1 MFDFI
6 IRLSL
11 KHRVAVL
18 CAALAVIVAGIYSAI
33 RLPIDVLPDLN
44 RPRVVVLTES
54 HGLAP
59 EEVEKRVTIPLENAF
74 NGLDDSI
81 AIRST
86 SKAGLSMIY
95 VEFDWGSD
103 LEAARQQVA
112 TAVEV
117 AKSQLPSDLQP
128 VLGKPTSIM
137 GEIQYVGV
145 FPKKGQKASPSELR
159 DIARY
164 QLKPKLQSLPGVSNV
179 IVMGGDL
186 KQYRIQVDLDKL
198 MATGFTPED
207 LKHAF
212 SHIGVDSTGG
222 YTAIDDKEYLIRPRS
237 ALKSAD
243 ELNHLLIGT
252 IGPKAVRVGDI
263 ATIVETAKAKRGEA
277 SVNGTPA
284 VIMTVQ
290 KEPNANTLELTKLID
305 STLEELRPSLPAAI
319 GLKSDLF
326 KQATFIDN
334 AISNVL
340 EALRDGTIIVAIVI
354 FLFLLNFKAT
364 TITLLAI
371 PLSFLLS
378 LVTFSLLDLS
388 INTMTLGGLAIA
400 IGELVD
406 DAIVDV
412 ENVFRRLRENFA
424 LPEDKRQN
432 PLRVVLNASLEIRS
446 SIVISTLIV
455 VLVFVPLLALEGMEG
470 RLFFP
475 LGVAYI
481 LSITASLVVA
491 TTITPVLCYLLLG
504 KKGHLAEKES
514 SLVTAMK
521 NLTRPLVDGA
531 IRFPKTTIATVTAIF
546 LVVALV
552 VVPKLGRDFLPK
564 FNENTAT
571 LGIASF
577 PGISLEAS
585 NALGKKIEEAILK
598 VPEAKSTIRRT
609 GRAEEDEH
617 AEGIHWHEIDVDF
630 HPIKREREQ
639 VLSDIRAN
647 IAEVGDVYVDVGQP
661 ISHRLD
667 HLLSGVRS
675 EIALK
680 IFGPDLGTL
689 RLLSGDIQDAI
700 SDVKG
705 LVDIQGEPMVEIPQI
720 KIDVDLKKAS
730 AKGLHA
736 GELTEDL
743 EWLMAGEVVT
753 TLYENHKPREVFV
766 QIGEE
771 LRKDHEK
778 LSDTVIRK
786 DPYIGPI
793 MLGEVAEV
801 YTSTGPNMINREN
814 QGRRIIVQ
822 ANTSDRDVHSVMAD
836 IKKAIAANVDMPAGY
851 ALRYEGRYK
860 AQQRSTERTLLL
872 GGLSLLIVFVILW
885 FKFRSVLLSMQV
897 LINIPLALIGSI
909 LALWATGNSISIPA
923 IVAFITLCGIAS
935 RNGVMMISHYIHLM
949 KEEGQPFDKKTV
961 IRGTLE
967 RLVPVCM
974 TSLTAILALLPL
986 ALSQGEPGKEILYP
1000 LSIVIIGGLATS
1012 TLLDIFITP
1021 AVFYHYG
1028 KSAVTRLKKD
1038 SPWHHKMDEWTQKSS
1053 T

>member
-6 IRLSL
+6 IKKSL
-11 KHRVAVL
+11 QHRYLVL
-18 CAALAVIVAGIYSAI
+18 VAALAVIIAGGYSATH
-33 RLPIDVLPDLN
+33 LPIDVLPDLN

-59 EEVEKRVTIPLENAF
+59 EEVERRVTEPLEQAF
-74 NGLDDSI
+74 TGIEDSI

-86 SKAGLSMIY
+86 SKSGLSMIW
-95 VEFDWGSD
+95 VEFDWGAD
-103 LEAARQQVA
+103 LEVARQQVA
-112 TAVEV
+112 TAVER
-117 AKSQLPSDLQP
+117 AKSELPQGFRP

-145 FPKKGQKASPSELR
+145 FAKKGQTASPAELR

-164 QLKPKLQSLPGVSNV
+164 ELKPKLLSLPGVSNV

-186 KQYRIQVDLDKL
+186 RQFRIEVSLPRMVGMGL
-198 MATGFTPED
+198 TTEH

-212 SHIGVDSTGG
+212 SHIGTDTTGG
-222 YTAIDDKEYLIRPRS
+222 YTTIADKEYLIRPRS
-237 ALKSAD
+237 ALKTVSD
-243 ELNHLLIGT
+243 IEHLLVGT
-252 IGPKAVRVGDI
+252 LGGKPIMLKDI
-263 ATIVETAKAKRGEA
+263 AKVVESAKEKRGEA
-277 SVNGTPA
+277 SVNGTPS

-290 KEPNANTLELTKLID
+290 KEPGANTLELTALID
-305 STLEELRPSLPAAI
+305 NTLEQLRPSLPATI
-319 GLKSDLF
+319 GIKSDLF
-326 KQATFIDN
+326 KQATFIEH
-334 AISNVL
+334 AIANVL
-340 EALRDGTIIVAIVI
+340 EALRDGTIIVAIII
-354 FLFLLNFKAT
+354 FLFLLNIKAT

-412 ENVFRRLRENFA
+412 ENVFRRLRENFN
-424 LPEDKRQN
+424 LPADKRQS
-432 PLRVVLNASLEIRS
+432 PLAVVMKASLEIRS

-491 TTITPVLCYLLLG
+491 TTVTPVLCYLMLA
-504 KKGHLAEKES
+504 KKEHLADKES
-514 SLVTAMK
+514 GLVTFLK
-521 NLTRPLVDGA
+521 SLTRPLVATA
-531 IRFPKTTIATVTAIF
+531 IRLPYVTMASVLAIF
-546 LVVALV
+546 VAVALL
-552 VVPKLGRDFLPK
+552 VVPKLGQDFLPK
-564 FNENTAT
+564 FNETTAT

-577 PGISLEAS
+577 PGISLGAS
-585 NALGKKIEEAILK
+585 NALGAKIEAAILK
-598 VPEAKSTIRRT
+598 VPETKSTIRRT

-630 HPIKREREQ
+630 HEINRPREE
-639 VLSDIRAN
+639 VLSDIRKN

-680 IFGPDLGTL
+680 IFGPDIGTL
-689 RLLSGDIQDAI
+689 RLLSGDVEDAI
-700 SDVKG
+700 ADIEG

-720 KIDVDLKKAS
+720 KIDVDIKKA
-730 AKGLHA
+730 GERGMHA
-736 GELTEDL
+736 GELTGDL
-743 EWLMAGEVVT
+743 EWLMAGEVVG
-753 TLYENHKPREVFV
+753 TLYEDDKPRDVFIQV
-766 QIGEE
+766 SEE
-771 LRKDHEK
+771 LRNSPER
-778 LSDTVIRK
+778 LSEAVIQNSA
-786 DPYIGPI
+786 YAGPI
-793 MLGEVAEV
+793 RVGDIAEV
-801 YTSTGPNMINREN
+801 YTSTGPNMVNREDN
-814 QGRRIIVQ
+814 ARRIIVQ
-822 ANTSDRDVHSVMAD
+822 ANTSGRDVVSVVAD
-836 IKKAIAANVDMPAGY
+836 IKKAIADNVEWPAGY
-851 ALRYEGRYK
+851 QLRFEGRYQ
-860 AQQRSTERTLLL
+860 AQQRSTERTLVL
-872 GGLSLLIVFVILW
+872 GGLSLLIVFIILW
-885 FKFRSVLLSMQV
+885 AKFRSVLLSAQV

-909 LALWATGNSISIPA
+909 LALWLTDNSISIPA

-935 RNGVMMISHYIHLM
+935 RNGVMMISHYVHLM
-949 KEEGQPFDKKTV
+949 TEEGQPFAKETV

-974 TSLTAILALLPL
+974 TSLTAILALMPL
-986 ALSQGEPGKEILYP
+986 ALSEGEPGKEILYP

-1021 AVFYHYG
+1021 AVFYKYG
-1028 KSAVTRLKKD
+1028 KDAVARLQ
-1038 SPWHHKMDEWTQKSS
+1038 SGGPWYQRLSEWTPMVKR
-1053 T
+1053 